1 MSGARSLPYPHKYGT
16 VEPHHHQISENMERF
31 KSSSTLF
38 DILLRVACEASRI
51 EPCSLRIRTAH
62 GHGRHPCTKKYYCAT
77 GELLLIFAS
86 LRLQVQFLRRCVRG
100 GSRGCRCHR
109 DGTVRATSA
118 LCLGKFPALRRKT
131 SRRPCFLDLSDAGIT
146 PFSLSRLL

>member
-1 MSGARSLPYPHKYGT
+1 
-16 VEPHHHQISENMERF
+16 MERF

-77 GELLLIFAS
+77 GEPLLIFAS

-100 GSRGCRCHR
+100 GSRECRCYR
-109 DGTVRATSA
+109 DGTVSRLA
-118 LCLGKFPALRRKT
+118 LQCALR
-131 SRRPCFLDLSDAGIT
+131 SFQLCGERPAGGPAFLIFPMLGSHCFRFLVFVD
-146 PFSLSRLL
+146 FQRLCFRYF